1 TLTNDDAVGIE
12 KVDSAA
18 NLAVLNGVEHA
29 LDFRNLVV
37 HQVDEAGRPIGNVEV
52 NRMTGVDIES
62 TKGVKATRPATD
74 QRGRR
79 HVGDFCVGI
88 TLDHGLSESVWH
100 DHLGVGHRTERNVP
114 AHQKQEDLRDY
125 LFISAIS

>member
-1 TLTNDDAVGIE
+1 AYRHQTTGARRSCRDLPSPYEKRTHKGFGGRKQLKGTDIDDATLTNDDAVGIE

-79 HVGDFCVGI
+79 HVGDF
-88 TLDHGLSESVWH
+88 
-100 DHLGVGHRTERNVP
+100 
-114 AHQKQEDLRDY
+114 
-125 LFISAIS
+125 